1 MHRTPYSIA
10 KIINN
15 SHYLRIRDKIL
26 QPQITIFFRN
36 FAHCMIYPNNFEAK
50 VGFDTIRKVIESYC
64 MSPLGVAHTKN
75 MEFCAHYDTVLRMLS
90 ETNEFLSIITTQ
102 EEFPLN
108 NFHDATPALHSIRA
122 LGSYMSADELFKL
135 RKSLGT
141 IGAIS
146 AFFDRKNEE
155 GATPYPHLTT
165 LCSNMQSFN
174 EVMKEID
181 AILDKFGNIKDNA
194 SPLLL
199 SIKQAIQSTTASIN
213 GILRR
218 IITEGKMSGILDA
231 DVSPSVRDGRLVIPV
246 APMNKRKIHGIVH
259 DESAT
264 GKTVYIE
271 PGEIVEANNTIR
283 ELEADMRR
291 EIIRIL
297 TEMADIIRPHIDDM
311 LVSYD
316 LLGQIDFIRA
326 KALFAQEL
334 DCNMPVLEQKPQIEW
349 YHAIHPALFL
359 SLREHNKQVVPLD
372 ITLDGND
379 RILLISGPNAGGKS
393 VCLKTVGAVQYMT
406 QCGMLP
412 PMHANSHIGVFKSIF
427 IDIGD
432 EQSLEN
438 DLSTYSSHITNM
450 KYFLQKADNATI
462 VLIDEFGGGTEP
474 QIGGAIAQAILHQL
488 NDKKTFGVI
497 TTHYQNLKTFA
508 DDSEGIVNGAMLY
521 DRGKMQPLFKL
532 SMGYPG
538 SSFAIEIARKIGLPQ
553 SVVEE
558 AIEIVGS
565 DYVNMDK
572 YLLDIAR
579 DRRYWENKRQEIHAK
594 QKKIDAIIER
604 YNEQAESLNK
614 ERREI
619 IHAARQEAKELL
631 KKSNSTIERTIHDI
645 KRAQAEKEQTK
656 EIRRQLDEFK
666 QRIALEHTDNEG
678 DIKTILPHGKKAKKK
693 VPTEKPKVEEVT
705 FNANDNVTMES
716 NSTVGQIISIE
727 GKHAIVAFGMLKTK
741 VELKKLKKSQT
752 QPKQKSEKSFISRST
767 SDEMRMR
774 QLNFKQEIDVRG
786 MRADEAIQAV
796 TYFIDDATQFSV
808 RQVRILHGTGTGIL
822 KVRIREYLNAI
833 PNVKNYRDEHVQFG
847 GAGITIVELE

>member
-1 MHRTPYSIA
+1 
-10 KIINN
+10 
-15 SHYLRIRDKIL
+15 
-26 QPQITIFFRN
+26 
-36 FAHCMIYPNNFEAK
+36 MIYPKNFEAK
-50 VGFDTIRKVIESYC
+50 IGFDTIRKVVEGNC
-64 MSPLGVAHTKN
+64 MSPLGVAHCQN
-75 MEFCAHYDTVLRMLS
+75 MSFYSDFDIVKRMLS

-108 NFHDATPALHSIRA
+108 HFHDATPALNSIRA

-141 IGAIS
+141 IGAIA
-146 AFFDRKNEE
+146 AFFARKNEE
-155 GATPYPHLTT
+155 GATPYPHLTA
-165 LCSNMQSFN
+165 LCDEMHSFN
-174 EVMKEID
+174 DVMKEID

-199 SIKQAIQSTTASIN
+199 SIKQSIQSTTASIN

-218 IITEGKMSGILDA
+218 IIADGKSSGILDA

-246 APMNKRKIHGIVH
+246 APMNKRKIQGIVH

-297 TEMADIIRPHIDDM
+297 TEVADFIRPHIDEM
-311 LVSYD
+311 LISYD

-326 KALFAQEL
+326 KALFAQDL
-334 DCNMPVLEQKPQIEW
+334 DCNMPHLETSPQIEW

-359 SLREHNKQVVPLD
+359 SLREHGKEVVPLD

-412 PMHANSHIGVFKSIF
+412 PLYANSHIGIFESIF

-450 KYFLQKADNATI
+450 KFFLQKASNASI

-553 SVVEE
+553 SVVDE

-594 QKKIDAIIER
+594 QKKIDSIIER
-604 YNEQAESLNK
+604 YNEQAENLNR
-614 ERREI
+614 ERRDI
-619 IHAARQEAKELL
+619 IHAARQEAKEILA
-631 KKSNSTIERTIHDI
+631 KSNSTIERTIHDI

-656 EIRRQLDEFK
+656 EIRRQLEEFK
-666 QRIALEHTDNEG
+666 SRLLEDDSSQN
-678 DIKTILPHGKKAKKK
+678 DIKAIPVQGRKGKNKPKAD
-693 VPTEKPKVEEVT
+693 KPKVEVET
-705 FNANDNVTMES
+705 LAANDYVTMEG
-716 NSTVGQIISIE
+716 NTTVGQIISIE
-727 GKHAIVAFGMLKTK
+727 GKWAFVAFGMLKTK
-741 VELKKLKKSQT
+741 VELKKLKKST
-752 QPKQKSEKSFISRST
+752 SGAPKKSDKSFVSAST
-767 SDEMRMR
+767 TNEMRQR
-774 QLNFKQEIDVRG
+774 QLNFKQDIDVRG

-796 TYFIDDATQFSV
+796 TYFIDDAIQFNT

>member
-1 MHRTPYSIA
+1 
-10 KIINN
+10 
-15 SHYLRIRDKIL
+15 
-26 QPQITIFFRN
+26 
-36 FAHCMIYPNNFEAK
+36 MIYPKNFESK
-50 VGFDTIRKVIESYC
+50 VGFDTIRKVLEGHC
-64 MSPLGVAHTKN
+64 MSTLGIFHCKN
-75 MEFCAHYDTVLRMLS
+75 MCYSNHYDTVLRQLE

-102 EEFPLN
+102 SEFPLN
-108 NFHDATPALHSIRA
+108 DFHDVTPALNSIRA
-122 LGSYMSADELFKL
+122 LGSYMPTEELFRL

-146 AFFDRKNEE
+146 TFFSRRDEE
-155 GATPYPHLTT
+155 GNTPYPRLSE
-165 LCSNMQSFN
+165 LCSGIISFN
-174 EVMKEID
+174 HITKEID
-181 AILDKFGNIKDNA
+181 IILDKFGNIKDNA
-194 SPLLL
+194 SPELY
-199 SIKQAIQSTTASIN
+199 SIKKAIQATTASIN

-218 IITEGKMSGILDA
+218 IITEGKLSGILDN

-246 APMNKRKIHGIVH
+246 APMNKRKIQGIVH

-283 ELEADMRR
+283 ELEAEMKR

-297 TEMADIIRPHIDDM
+297 TEIANLIRPHIDEM

-316 LLGQIDFIRA
+316 ILGQIDFIRS
-326 KALFAQEL
+326 KALFAQDL
-334 DCNMPVLEQKPQIEW
+334 DCNMPHLEHLPQIEW
-349 YHAIHPALFL
+349 YHAIHPTLFL
-359 SLREHNKQVVPLD
+359 SLREHGKEVVPLD
-372 ITLDGND
+372 IKLDGND

-393 VCLKTVGAVQYMT
+393 VCLKTVGVIQYMT
-406 QCGMLP
+406 QCGILP
-412 PMHANSHIGVFKSIF
+412 PLYANSHIGIFDNIF

-450 KYFLQKADNATI
+450 KHFLLKANHSTI

-488 NDKKTFGVI
+488 NEKKTFGVI

-508 DDSEGIVNGAMLY
+508 EDSDGIVNGAMLY

-553 SVVEE
+553 DVVNE
-558 AIEIVGS
+558 AIDIVGN

-594 QKKIDAIIER
+594 QKKIDSIIEK
-604 YNEQAESLNK
+604 YNAQAENLNK

-666 QRIALEHTDNEG
+666 SRLLQETKSVENE
-678 DIKTILPHGKKAKKK
+678 IKTIPQKGKKQKNNITSA
-693 VPTEKPKVEEVT
+693 PTSTKDTT
-705 FNANDNVTMES
+705 FAINDFVTMEG
-716 NSTVGQIISIE
+716 NSTIGQILSIDN
-727 GKHAIVAFGMLKTK
+727 KYATVAFGLLKTK
-741 VELKKLKKSQT
+741 VEIKKLLKSQAKSL
-752 QPKQKSEKSFISRST
+752 PKQEKSFVSRT
-767 SDEMRMR
+767 TTDEMRNR

-796 TYFIDDATQFSV
+796 TYFIDDATQFSA

-833 PNVKNYRDEHVQFG
+833 PNVKSYRDEHVQFG
-847 GAGITIVELE
+847 GAGITVVELE

>member
-1 MHRTPYSIA
+1 
-10 KIINN
+10 
-15 SHYLRIRDKIL
+15 
-26 QPQITIFFRN
+26 
-36 FAHCMIYPNNFEAK
+36 MIYPNNFETK

-108 NFHDATPALHSIRA
+108 HFHDATPALHSIRA

-181 AILDKFGNIKDNA
+181 SILDKFGNIKDNA

-199 SIKQAIQSTTASIN
+199 SIKQAIQSTIASIN

-705 FNANDNVTMES
+705 FNANDNVTMEG

-741 VELKKLKKSQT
+741 VELKKLKKSQA

>member
-1 MHRTPYSIA
+1 
-10 KIINN
+10 
-15 SHYLRIRDKIL
+15 
-26 QPQITIFFRN
+26 
-36 FAHCMIYPNNFEAK
+36 MIYPNNFEAK

-108 NFHDATPALHSIRA
+108 HFHDATPALHSIRA

-393 VCLKTVGAVQYMT
+393 VCLKTVGAVQYMI

-666 QRIALEHTDNEG
+666 QRIAQEHTDNEG

-705 FNANDNVTMES
+705 FNANDNVTMEG

-833 PNVKNYRDEHVQFG
+833 PNVKKYRDEHVQFG

>member
-1 MHRTPYSIA
+1 
-10 KIINN
+10 
-15 SHYLRIRDKIL
+15 
-26 QPQITIFFRN
+26 
-36 FAHCMIYPNNFEAK
+36 MIYPKNFESK
-50 VGFDTIRKVIESYC
+50 VGFDTIRKVLEGHC
-64 MSPLGVAHTKN
+64 MSTLGIFHCKN
-75 MEFCAHYDTVLRMLS
+75 MCYSNHYDTVLRQLE

-102 EEFPLN
+102 AEFPLN
-108 NFHDATPALHSIRA
+108 DFHDVTPALNSIRA
-122 LGSYMSADELFKL
+122 LGSYMPTEELFRL

-146 AFFDRKNEE
+146 TFFSRRDEE
-155 GATPYPHLTT
+155 GNTPYPRLSE
-165 LCSNMQSFN
+165 LCSGIISFN
-174 EVMKEID
+174 HITKEID
-181 AILDKFGNIKDNA
+181 IILDKFGNIKDNA
-194 SPLLL
+194 SPELY
-199 SIKQAIQSTTASIN
+199 SIKKAIQATTASIN

-218 IITEGKMSGILDA
+218 IITEGKLSGILDN

-246 APMNKRKIHGIVH
+246 APMNKRKIQGIVH

-283 ELEADMRR
+283 ELEAEMKR

-297 TEMADIIRPHIDDM
+297 TEIANLIRPHIDEM

-316 LLGQIDFIRA
+316 ILGQIDFIRS
-326 KALFAQEL
+326 KALFAQDL
-334 DCNMPVLEQKPQIEW
+334 DCNMPHLEHLPQIEW
-349 YHAIHPALFL
+349 YHAIHPTLFL
-359 SLREHNKQVVPLD
+359 SLREHGKEVVPLD
-372 ITLDGND
+372 IKLDGND

-393 VCLKTVGAVQYMT
+393 VCLKTVGVIQYMT
-406 QCGMLP
+406 QCGILP
-412 PMHANSHIGVFKSIF
+412 PLYANSHIGIFDNLF

-450 KYFLQKADNATI
+450 KHFLLKANHSTI

-488 NDKKTFGVI
+488 NEKKTFGVI

-508 DDSEGIVNGAMLY
+508 EDSDGIVNGAMLY

-553 SVVEE
+553 DVVNE
-558 AIEIVGS
+558 AIDIVGN

-594 QKKIDAIIER
+594 QKKIDSIIEK
-604 YNEQAESLNK
+604 YNAQAENLNK

-666 QRIALEHTDNEG
+666 SRLLQEAKSVENE
-678 DIKTILPHGKKAKKK
+678 IKTIPQKGKKQKNNITSA
-693 VPTEKPKVEEVT
+693 PTSTKDTT
-705 FNANDNVTMES
+705 FAINDFVTMEG
-716 NSTVGQIISIE
+716 NSTIGQILSIDN
-727 GKHAIVAFGMLKTK
+727 KYATVAFGLLKTK
-741 VELKKLKKSQT
+741 VEIKKLLKSQAKSL
-752 QPKQKSEKSFISRST
+752 PKQEKSFVSRT
-767 SDEMRMR
+767 TTDEMRNR

-796 TYFIDDATQFSV
+796 TYFIDDATQFSA

-833 PNVKNYRDEHVQFG
+833 PNVKSYRDEHVQFG
-847 GAGITIVELE
+847 GAGITVVELE

>member
-1 MHRTPYSIA
+1 
-10 KIINN
+10 
-15 SHYLRIRDKIL
+15 
-26 QPQITIFFRN
+26 
-36 FAHCMIYPNNFEAK
+36 
-50 VGFDTIRKVIESYC
+50 
-64 MSPLGVAHTKN
+64 
-75 MEFCAHYDTVLRMLS
+75 VLRLLS

-108 NFHDATPALHSIRA
+108 HFHDATPALHSIRA

-450 KYFLQKADNATI
+450 KYFLQKADNGTI

-656 EIRRQLDEFK
+656 EIRRQLNEFK
-666 QRIALEHTDNEG
+666 QRIAQEHTDNEG

-693 VPTEKPKVEEVT
+693 VTTEKPNVEEVT
-705 FNANDNVTMES
+705 FNANDNVTMEG

-741 VELKKLKKSQT
+741 VELKKLKKSQA

>member
-1 MHRTPYSIA
+1 
-10 KIINN
+10 
-15 SHYLRIRDKIL
+15 
-26 QPQITIFFRN
+26 
-36 FAHCMIYPNNFEAK
+36 MIYPNNFEAK

-372 ITLDGND
+372 ITLDVND

-393 VCLKTVGAVQYMT
+393 VCLKTVGAVQYMI

-666 QRIALEHTDNEG
+666 QRIAQEHTDNEG

-705 FNANDNVTMES
+705 FNANDNVTMEG

>member
-1 MHRTPYSIA
+1 
-10 KIINN
+10 
-15 SHYLRIRDKIL
+15 
-26 QPQITIFFRN
+26 
-36 FAHCMIYPNNFEAK
+36 MIYPNNFETK
-50 VGFDTIRKVIESYC
+50 IGFDTIRRVLEKQC
-64 MSPLGVAHTKN
+64 MSPLGVAHCKEMRYYSN
-75 MEFCAHYDTVLRMLS
+75 YDLINQKLR
-90 ETNEFLSIITTQ
+90 ETNEFLAIITAQ
-102 EEFPLN
+102 AEFPLN
-108 NFHDATPALHSIRA
+108 DFHDVTPALNAIRA
-122 LGSYMSADELFKL
+122 QGSYMPADELFRL

-146 AFFDRKNEE
+146 SFFIKSNEE
-155 GATPYPHLTT
+155 GVTPYPHLSE
-165 LCSNMQSFN
+165 LCSGMQSFN
-174 EVMKEID
+174 PILKEID
-181 AILDKFGNIKDNA
+181 CIIDKFGNIKDNA
-194 SPLLL
+194 SPELL
-199 SIKQAIQSTTASIN
+199 SIKQAIQATTASIN

-218 IITEGKMSGILDA
+218 IISEGRTAGILDN

-246 APMNKRKIHGIVH
+246 APMNKRKIQGIVH

-264 GKTVYIE
+264 GKTVFIE

-283 ELEADMRR
+283 ELEGEMRR

-297 TEMADIIRPHIDDM
+297 TAMSDLIRPHIDEM

-316 LLGQIDFIRA
+316 ILGQIDFIRS

-334 DCNMPVLEQKPQIEW
+334 NCNMPHLEHKPQIEW
-349 YHAIHPALFL
+349 YHAVHPALYL
-359 SLREHNKQVVPLD
+359 SLKEHGKEVVPLD
-372 ITLDGND
+372 IKLDGKD

-393 VCLKTVGAVQYMT
+393 VCLKTVGVIQYMT

-412 PMHANSHIGVFKSIF
+412 PVYANSHIGIFNSIF

-450 KYFLQKADNATI
+450 KHFLLKADNSTI

-488 NDKKTFGVI
+488 NEKKTFGVI

-508 DDSEGIVNGAMLY
+508 EDNDGIVNGAMLY
-521 DRGKMQPLFKL
+521 DRGEMQPLFKL
-532 SMGYPG
+532 SVGYPG
-538 SSFAIEIARKIGLPQ
+538 SSFAIEIARKIGLPKD
-553 SVVEE
+553 VVEE

-594 QKKIDAIIER
+594 QKKIDAIVEK
-604 YNEQAESLNK
+604 YNEQAASLNK
-614 ERREI
+614 ERRDI

-631 KKSNSTIERTIHDI
+631 AKSNSTIERTIHDI
-645 KRAQAEKEQTK
+645 KRAQAQKEQTK
-656 EIRRQLDEFK
+656 EIRKQLEEFK
-666 QRIALEHTDNEG
+666 SRLMNEEHDEKNS
-678 DIKTILPHGKKAKKK
+678 IKEIPTKGKKKKNK
-693 VPTEKPKVEEVT
+693 KPAHIDSNEPAA
-705 FNANDNVTMES
+705 FAINDCVTMEGS
-716 NSTVGQIISIE
+716 SIAGEIISID
-727 GKHAIVAFGMLKTK
+727 GKWATVAFGIIKTK
-741 VELKKLKKSQT
+741 VELTKLKKA
-752 QPKQKSEKSFISRST
+752 KSSDVKKSDKSFVGKST
-767 SDEMRMR
+767 NDEIRKR

-796 TYFIDDATQFSV
+796 TYFIDDAIQFNA

-833 PNVKNYRDEHVQFG
+833 PNVKSYRDEHVQFG

>member
-1 MHRTPYSIA
+1 
-10 KIINN
+10 
-15 SHYLRIRDKIL
+15 
-26 QPQITIFFRN
+26 
-36 FAHCMIYPNNFEAK
+36 MIYPNNFEAK
-50 VGFDTIRKVIESYC
+50 VGVDTIRKVIESYC

-108 NFHDATPALHSIRA
+108 HFHDATPALHSIRA

-393 VCLKTVGAVQYMT
+393 VCLKTVGAVQYMI

-666 QRIALEHTDNEG
+666 QRIAQEHTDNEG

-705 FNANDNVTMES
+705 FNANDNVTMEG

-741 VELKKLKKSQT
+741 VELKKLKKSQA

>member
-108 NFHDATPALHSIRA
+108 HFHDATPALHSIRA

-393 VCLKTVGAVQYMT
+393 VCLKTVGAVQYMI

-705 FNANDNVTMES
+705 FNANDNVTMEG

>member
-1 MHRTPYSIA
+1 
-10 KIINN
+10 
-15 SHYLRIRDKIL
+15 
-26 QPQITIFFRN
+26 
-36 FAHCMIYPNNFEAK
+36 MIYPNNFEAK

-108 NFHDATPALHSIRA
+108 HFHDATPALHSIRA

-297 TEMADIIRPHIDDM
+297 TEMADIIRPYIDDM

-412 PMHANSHIGVFKSIF
+412 PMHANSHIGVFNSIF

-666 QRIALEHTDNEG
+666 QRIVLEHTDNEG

-705 FNANDNVTMES
+705 FNANDNVTMEG

>member
-1 MHRTPYSIA
+1 
-10 KIINN
+10 
-15 SHYLRIRDKIL
+15 
-26 QPQITIFFRN
+26 
-36 FAHCMIYPNNFEAK
+36 MIYPNNFEAK

-75 MEFCAHYDTVLRMLS
+75 MEFCAHYDTVLRLLS

-108 NFHDATPALHSIRA
+108 HFHDATPALHSIRA

-155 GATPYPHLTT
+155 GVTPYPHLTT

-297 TEMADIIRPHIDDM
+297 TEMADIIRPYIDDM

-412 PMHANSHIGVFKSIF
+412 PMHANSHIGVFNSIF

-666 QRIALEHTDNEG
+666 QRIVLEHTDNEG

-705 FNANDNVTMES
+705 FNANDNVTMEG

-741 VELKKLKKSQT
+741 VELKKLKKSQA

>member
-1 MHRTPYSIA
+1 
-10 KIINN
+10 
-15 SHYLRIRDKIL
+15 
-26 QPQITIFFRN
+26 
-36 FAHCMIYPNNFEAK
+36 MIYPNNFEAK

-666 QRIALEHTDNEG
+666 QRIAQEHTDNEG
-678 DIKTILPHGKKAKKK
+678 DIKTILPHGRKAKKK
-693 VPTEKPKVEEVT
+693 VTTEKPKVEEVT
-705 FNANDNVTMES
+705 FNANDNVTMEG

>member
-1 MHRTPYSIA
+1 MVLAICHE
-10 KIINN
+10 N
-15 SHYLRIRDKIL
+15 
-26 QPQITIFFRN
+26 ITN
-36 FAHCMIYPNNFEAK
+36 FVHCMIYPENFESK
-50 VGFDTIRKVIESYC
+50 VGFDTIRKVLEERC
-64 MSPLGVAHTKN
+64 MSTLGVFHCKN
-75 MEFCAHYDTVLRMLS
+75 MYYSNEYNIVLQKLQ

-102 EEFPLN
+102 TEFPLN
-108 NFHDATPALHSIRA
+108 DFHDVTPALCSIRA
-122 LGSYMSADELFKL
+122 QGSYMLAEELFRL

-146 AFFDRKNEE
+146 SFFSRRDEN
-155 GATPYPHLTT
+155 GNTPYPRLSE
-165 LCSNMQSFN
+165 LCTDMQSFN
-174 EVMKEID
+174 FITKEID
-181 AILDKFGNIKDNA
+181 TILDKFGNIKDNA
-194 SPLLL
+194 TPELFE
-199 SIKQAIQSTTASIN
+199 IKRAIQSTTASIN

-218 IITEGKMSGILDA
+218 IIAEGKSSGILDN

-246 APMNKRKIHGIVH
+246 APMNKRKIQGIVH

-264 GKTVYIE
+264 GKTIYIE

-283 ELEADMRR
+283 ELEAEMKR

-297 TEMADIIRPHIDDM
+297 TETANLIRPHIDEM

-316 LLGQIDFIRA
+316 ILGQIDFIRS

-334 DCNMPVLEQKPQIEW
+334 DCNMPHLEYNPQIEW
-349 YHAIHPALFL
+349 YHAVHPALFL
-359 SLREHNKQVVPLD
+359 SLREHGKAVVPLD
-372 ITLDGND
+372 IKLDGND

-393 VCLKTVGAVQYMT
+393 VCLKTVGIIQYMT
-406 QCGMLP
+406 QCGILP
-412 PMHANSHIGVFKSIF
+412 PLYTNSHIGIFDNIF

-450 KYFLQKADNATI
+450 KHFLLKANNSTI

-488 NDKKTFGVI
+488 NEKKTFGVI

-508 DDSEGIVNGAMLY
+508 EDNKGIVNGAMLY

-532 SMGYPG
+532 SIGYPG

-553 SVVEE
+553 NVVEE

-594 QKKIDAIIER
+594 QKKIDTIIEK
-604 YNEQAESLNK
+604 YNTQAENLNK
-614 ERREI
+614 ERRDI

-631 KKSNSTIERTIHDI
+631 AKSNSTIERTIHDI
-645 KRAQAEKEQTK
+645 KRVQADKEQTK

-666 QRIALEHTDNEG
+666 SRLLHENESNNN
-678 DIKTILPHGKKAKKK
+678 IKTIPVKGKKSKKNISQDSVSTK
-693 VPTEKPKVEEVT
+693 EIS
-705 FNANDNVTMES
+705 FAINDYVTMDG
-716 NSTVGQIISIE
+716 NSTIGQIVSIDN
-727 GKHAIVAFGMLKTK
+727 KYATVIFGMLKTK
-741 VELKKLKKSQT
+741 VEIKKIKKSQAPT
-752 QPKQKSEKSFISRST
+752 HLKQEKSFVSQT
-767 SDEMRMR
+767 TNDEMRNR

-796 TYFIDDATQFSV
+796 TYFIDDATQFNA

-833 PNVKNYRDEHVQFG
+833 PNVKSYRDEHVQFG

>member
-1 MHRTPYSIA
+1 
-10 KIINN
+10 
-15 SHYLRIRDKIL
+15 
-26 QPQITIFFRN
+26 
-36 FAHCMIYPNNFEAK
+36 MIYPNNFEAK

-108 NFHDATPALHSIRA
+108 HFHDATPALHSIRA

-393 VCLKTVGAVQYMT
+393 VCLKTVGAVQYMI

-666 QRIALEHTDNEG
+666 QRIVLEHTDNEG

-705 FNANDNVTMES
+705 FNANDNVTMEG

>member
-1 MHRTPYSIA
+1 
-10 KIINN
+10 
-15 SHYLRIRDKIL
+15 
-26 QPQITIFFRN
+26 
-36 FAHCMIYPNNFEAK
+36 MIYPKNFESK
-50 VGFDTIRKVIESYC
+50 VGFDTIRKVLEERC
-64 MSPLGVAHTKN
+64 MSTLGVFHCKN
-75 MEFCAHYDTVLRMLS
+75 MYYSNEYNIVLQKLQ

-102 EEFPLN
+102 AEFPLN
-108 NFHDATPALHSIRA
+108 DFHDVTPALCSIRA
-122 LGSYMSADELFKL
+122 QGSYMLAEELFRL

-146 AFFDRKNEE
+146 SFFSRRDEN
-155 GATPYPHLTT
+155 GNTPYPRLSE
-165 LCSNMQSFN
+165 LCANMQSFN
-174 EVMKEID
+174 FITKEID
-181 AILDKFGNIKDNA
+181 TILDKFGNIKDNA
-194 SPLLL
+194 TPELFE
-199 SIKQAIQSTTASIN
+199 IKRAIQSTTASIN

-218 IITEGKMSGILDA
+218 IIAEGKSSGILDN

-246 APMNKRKIHGIVH
+246 APMNKRKIQGIVH

-264 GKTVYIE
+264 GKTIYIE

-283 ELEADMRR
+283 ELEAEMKR

-297 TEMADIIRPHIDDM
+297 TEMANLIRPHIDEM

-316 LLGQIDFIRA
+316 ILGQIDFIRS

-334 DCNMPVLEQKPQIEW
+334 DCNMPHLESKPQIEW
-349 YHAIHPALFL
+349 YHAVHPALFL
-359 SLREHNKQVVPLD
+359 SLREHGKAVVPLD
-372 ITLDGND
+372 IKLDGDD

-393 VCLKTVGAVQYMT
+393 VCLKTVGIIQYMT
-406 QCGMLP
+406 QCGILP
-412 PMHANSHIGVFKSIF
+412 PLYANSHIGIFDNIF

-450 KYFLQKADNATI
+450 KHFLLKANNSTI

-488 NDKKTFGVI
+488 NEKKTFGVI

-508 DDSEGIVNGAMLY
+508 EDNKGIVNGAMLY

-532 SMGYPG
+532 SIGYPG

-553 SVVEE
+553 NVVEE

-594 QKKIDAIIER
+594 QKKIDTIIEK
-604 YNEQAESLNK
+604 YNIQAENLNK
-614 ERREI
+614 ERRDI

-631 KKSNSTIERTIHDI
+631 AKSNSTIERTIHDI
-645 KRAQAEKEQTK
+645 KRVQADKEQTK

-666 QRIALEHTDNEG
+666 SRLLQENESSNNN
-678 DIKTILPHGKKAKKK
+678 IKTIPVKGKKSKKIISQDSVSTK
-693 VPTEKPKVEEVT
+693 EIS
-705 FNANDNVTMES
+705 FAINDYVTMDG
-716 NSTVGQIISIE
+716 NSTIGQIVSIDN
-727 GKHAIVAFGMLKTK
+727 KYATVIFGMLKTK
-741 VELKKLKKSQT
+741 VEIKKLKKSQAPT
-752 QPKQKSEKSFISRST
+752 HLKQEKSFVSQT
-767 SDEMRMR
+767 TNDEMRNR

-796 TYFIDDATQFSV
+796 TYFIDDATQFNAH
-808 RQVRILHGTGTGIL
+808 QVRILHGTGTGIL

-833 PNVKNYRDEHVQFG
+833 PNVKSYRDEHVQFG

>member
-1 MHRTPYSIA
+1 
-10 KIINN
+10 
-15 SHYLRIRDKIL
+15 
-26 QPQITIFFRN
+26 
-36 FAHCMIYPNNFEAK
+36 MIYPKNFESK
-50 VGFDTIRKVIESYC
+50 VGFDTIRKVLEGHC
-64 MSPLGVAHTKN
+64 MSTLGIFHCKN
-75 MEFCAHYDTVLRMLS
+75 MCYSNHYDTVLRQLE

-102 EEFPLN
+102 AEFPLN
-108 NFHDATPALHSIRA
+108 DFHDVTPALNSIRA
-122 LGSYMSADELFKL
+122 LGSYMPTEELFRL

-146 AFFDRKNEE
+146 TFFSRRDEE
-155 GATPYPHLTT
+155 GNTPYPRLSE
-165 LCSNMQSFN
+165 LCSGIISFN
-174 EVMKEID
+174 HITKEID
-181 AILDKFGNIKDNA
+181 IILDKFGNIKDNA
-194 SPLLL
+194 SPELY
-199 SIKQAIQSTTASIN
+199 SIKKAIQATTASIN

-218 IITEGKMSGILDA
+218 IITEGKLSGILDN

-246 APMNKRKIHGIVH
+246 APMNKRKIQGIVH

-283 ELEADMRR
+283 ELEAEMKR

-297 TEMADIIRPHIDDM
+297 TEIANLIRPHIDEM

-316 LLGQIDFIRA
+316 ILGQIDFIRS
-326 KALFAQEL
+326 KALFAQDL
-334 DCNMPVLEQKPQIEW
+334 DCNMPHLEHLPQIEW
-349 YHAIHPALFL
+349 YHAIHPTLFL
-359 SLREHNKQVVPLD
+359 SLREHGKEVVPLD
-372 ITLDGND
+372 IKLDGND

-393 VCLKTVGAVQYMT
+393 VCLKTVGVIQYMT
-406 QCGMLP
+406 QCGILP
-412 PMHANSHIGVFKSIF
+412 PLYANSHIGIFDNIF

-450 KYFLQKADNATI
+450 KHFLLKANHSTI

-474 QIGGAIAQAILHQL
+474 QIGGAIAQALLHQL
-488 NDKKTFGVI
+488 NEKKTFGVI

-508 DDSEGIVNGAMLY
+508 EDSDGIVNGAMLY

-553 SVVEE
+553 DVVNE
-558 AIEIVGS
+558 AIDIVGN

-594 QKKIDAIIER
+594 QKKIDSIIEK
-604 YNEQAESLNK
+604 YNAQAENLNK

-666 QRIALEHTDNEG
+666 SRLLQETKSVENE
-678 DIKTILPHGKKAKKK
+678 IKTIPQKGKKQKNNITSA
-693 VPTEKPKVEEVT
+693 PTSTKDTT
-705 FNANDNVTMES
+705 FAINDFVTMEG
-716 NSTVGQIISIE
+716 NSTIGQILSIDN
-727 GKHAIVAFGMLKTK
+727 KYATVAFGLLKTK
-741 VELKKLKKSQT
+741 VEIKKLLKSQAKSL
-752 QPKQKSEKSFISRST
+752 PKQEKSFVSRT
-767 SDEMRMR
+767 TTDEMRNR

-796 TYFIDDATQFSV
+796 TYFIDDATQFSA

-833 PNVKNYRDEHVQFG
+833 PNVKSYRDEHVQFG
-847 GAGITIVELE
+847 GAGITVVELE

>member
-1 MHRTPYSIA
+1 
-10 KIINN
+10 
-15 SHYLRIRDKIL
+15 
-26 QPQITIFFRN
+26 
-36 FAHCMIYPNNFEAK
+36 MIYPNNFEAK

-108 NFHDATPALHSIRA
+108 HFHDATPALHSIRA

-393 VCLKTVGAVQYMT
+393 VCLKTVGAVQYMI

-521 DRGKMQPLFKL
+521 DRGKMQPLFKH

-705 FNANDNVTMES
+705 FNANDNVTMEG
-716 NSTVGQIISIE
+716 NSTVGQIISTE

>member
-1 MHRTPYSIA
+1 
-10 KIINN
+10 
-15 SHYLRIRDKIL
+15 
-26 QPQITIFFRN
+26 
-36 FAHCMIYPNNFEAK
+36 MIYPNNFEAK

-108 NFHDATPALHSIRA
+108 HFHDATPALHSIRA

-141 IGAIS
+141 IGAIC

-334 DCNMPVLEQKPQIEW
+334 DCNMPILEQKPQIEW

-666 QRIALEHTDNEG
+666 QRIAQEHTDNEG
-678 DIKTILPHGKKAKKK
+678 DIKTILPHGNKAKKK

-705 FNANDNVTMES
+705 FNANDNVTMEG

-741 VELKKLKKSQT
+741 VELKKLKKSQA

>member
-1 MHRTPYSIA
+1 
-10 KIINN
+10 
-15 SHYLRIRDKIL
+15 
-26 QPQITIFFRN
+26 
-36 FAHCMIYPNNFEAK
+36 MIYPNNFEAK

-108 NFHDATPALHSIRA
+108 HFHDATPALHSIRA

-393 VCLKTVGAVQYMT
+393 VCLKTVGAVQYMI

-705 FNANDNVTMES
+705 FNANDNVTMEG

>member
-1 MHRTPYSIA
+1 MCYS
-10 KIINN
+10 N
-15 SHYLRIRDKIL
+15 
-26 QPQITIFFRN
+26 
-36 FAHCMIYPNNFEAK
+36 
-50 VGFDTIRKVIESYC
+50 
-64 MSPLGVAHTKN
+64 
-75 MEFCAHYDTVLRMLS
+75 HYDTVLRQLE

-102 EEFPLN
+102 AEFPLN
-108 NFHDATPALHSIRA
+108 DFHDVTPALNSIRA
-122 LGSYMSADELFKL
+122 LGSYMPTEELFRL

-146 AFFDRKNEE
+146 TFFSRRDEE
-155 GATPYPHLTT
+155 GNTPYPRLSE
-165 LCSNMQSFN
+165 LCSGIISFN
-174 EVMKEID
+174 HITKEID
-181 AILDKFGNIKDNA
+181 IILDKFGNIKDNA
-194 SPLLL
+194 SPELY
-199 SIKQAIQSTTASIN
+199 SIKKAIQATTASIN

-218 IITEGKMSGILDA
+218 IITEGKLSGILDN

-246 APMNKRKIHGIVH
+246 APMNKRKIQGIVH

-283 ELEADMRR
+283 ELEAEMKR

-297 TEMADIIRPHIDDM
+297 TEIANLIRPHIDEM

-316 LLGQIDFIRA
+316 ILGQIDFIRS
-326 KALFAQEL
+326 KALFAQDL
-334 DCNMPVLEQKPQIEW
+334 DCNMPHLEHLPQIEW
-349 YHAIHPALFL
+349 YHAIHPTLFL
-359 SLREHNKQVVPLD
+359 SLREHGKEVVPLD
-372 ITLDGND
+372 IKLDGND

-393 VCLKTVGAVQYMT
+393 VCLKTVGVIQYMT
-406 QCGMLP
+406 QCGILP
-412 PMHANSHIGVFKSIF
+412 PLYANSHIGIFDNIF

-450 KYFLQKADNATI
+450 KHFLLKANHSTI

-488 NDKKTFGVI
+488 NEKKTFGVI

-508 DDSEGIVNGAMLY
+508 EDSDGIVNGAMLY

-553 SVVEE
+553 DVVNE
-558 AIEIVGS
+558 AIDIVGN

-594 QKKIDAIIER
+594 QKKIDSIIEK
-604 YNEQAESLNK
+604 YNAQAENLNK

-666 QRIALEHTDNEG
+666 SRLLQEAKSVENE
-678 DIKTILPHGKKAKKK
+678 IKTIPQKGKKQKNNITSA
-693 VPTEKPKVEEVT
+693 PTSTKDTT
-705 FNANDNVTMES
+705 FAINDFVTMEG
-716 NSTVGQIISIE
+716 NSTIGQILSIDN
-727 GKHAIVAFGMLKTK
+727 KYATVAFGLLKTK
-741 VELKKLKKSQT
+741 VEIKKLLKSQAKSL
-752 QPKQKSEKSFISRST
+752 PKQEKSFVSRT
-767 SDEMRMR
+767 TTDEMRNR

-796 TYFIDDATQFSV
+796 TYFIDDATQFSA

-833 PNVKNYRDEHVQFG
+833 PNVKSYRDEHVQFG
-847 GAGITIVELE
+847 GAGITVVELE

>member
-1 MHRTPYSIA
+1 
-10 KIINN
+10 
-15 SHYLRIRDKIL
+15 
-26 QPQITIFFRN
+26 
-36 FAHCMIYPNNFEAK
+36 MIYPNNFEAK

-108 NFHDATPALHSIRA
+108 HFHDATPALHSIRA

-666 QRIALEHTDNEG
+666 QRIAQEHTGNEG

-705 FNANDNVTMES
+705 FNANDNVTMEG

-741 VELKKLKKSQT
+741 VELKKLKKSQAL
-752 QPKQKSEKSFISRST
+752 PKQKSEKSFISRST

>member
-1 MHRTPYSIA
+1 
-10 KIINN
+10 
-15 SHYLRIRDKIL
+15 
-26 QPQITIFFRN
+26 
-36 FAHCMIYPNNFEAK
+36 MIYPNNFEAK

-666 QRIALEHTDNEG
+666 QRIAQEHTDNEG

-705 FNANDNVTMES
+705 FNANDNVTMEG

>member
-1 MHRTPYSIA
+1 
-10 KIINN
+10 
-15 SHYLRIRDKIL
+15 
-26 QPQITIFFRN
+26 
-36 FAHCMIYPNNFEAK
+36 MIYPKNFESK
-50 VGFDTIRKVIESYC
+50 VGFDTVRKVLEDNC
-64 MSPLGVAHTKN
+64 MSTLGVTHCKDMSYSN
-75 MEFCAHYDTVLRMLS
+75 DYDTVFRQLS
-90 ETNEFLSIITTQ
+90 ETNEFLSIITTK

-108 NFHDATPALHSIRA
+108 DFHDVTPALGSIRA
-122 LGSYMSADELFKL
+122 AGSYMSAEELFRL

-141 IGAIS
+141 IGAIAS
-146 AFFDRKNEE
+146 FFSRRNDE
-155 GATPYPHLTT
+155 GVTPYPYLSR
-165 LCSNMQSFN
+165 LCADMQSFN
-174 EVMKEID
+174 PVMKEID

-194 SPLLL
+194 TPELLA
-199 SIKQAIQSTTASIN
+199 IKRAIQSTTASIN

-218 IITEGKMSGILDA
+218 IIAEGKMSGTLDA

-283 ELEADMRR
+283 ELESDMRR

-297 TEMADIIRPHIDDM
+297 TMMADFIRPYIDEM
-311 LVSYD
+311 LISYD
-316 LLGQIDFIRA
+316 ILGRIDFIRA
-326 KALFAQEL
+326 KALFAQDLE
-334 DCNMPVLEQKPQIEW
+334 CNMPHIEHTPQIEW
-349 YHAIHPALFL
+349 YHAIHPSLFL
-359 SLREHNKQVVPLD
+359 SLREHGKTVVPLD
-372 ITLDGND
+372 IKLDGKD

-393 VCLKTVGAVQYMT
+393 VCLKTVGVVQYMT
-406 QCGMLP
+406 QCGLLP
-412 PMHANSHIGVFKSIF
+412 PVYANSHIGIFDNIF

-450 KYFLQKADNATI
+450 KHFLLKADASTI

-474 QIGGAIAQAILHQL
+474 QIGGAIAQAILHRL
-488 NDKKTFGVI
+488 NDKRTFGII

-538 SSFAIEIARKIGLPQ
+538 SSFAIEIARKIGLPKD
-553 SVVEE
+553 VVDE
-558 AIEIVGS
+558 ATEIVGS

-594 QKKIDAIIER
+594 QKRIDEIIER
-604 YNEQAESLNK
+604 YNAQAESLNS

-631 KKSNSTIERTIHDI
+631 AKSNSTIERTIHDI
-645 KRAQAEKEQTK
+645 KRAQADKQQTK
-656 EIRRQLDEFK
+656 EIRRQLEEFK
-666 QRIALEHTDNEG
+666 ARLAQEG
-678 DIKTILPHGKKAKKK
+678 DTTGDAVAIIKSKNKKQTQKTAEKKKAETQISLA
-693 VPTEKPKVEEVT
+693 P
-705 FNANDNVTMES
+705 NDFVTMEGS
-716 NSTVGQIISIE
+716 STVGQIISID
-727 GKHAIVAFGMLKTK
+727 GKNATVAFGMLKTK
-741 VELKKLKKSQT
+741 VDIKKLKKAKEAAAT
-752 QPKQKSEKSFISRST
+752 KQEKSFICRST
-767 SDEMRMR
+767 TDEMRKR

-796 TYFIDDATQFSV
+796 TYFIDDAVQFNSH
-808 RQVRILHGTGTGIL
+808 QVRILHGTGTGIL

-833 PNVKNYRDEHVQFG
+833 PSVKSYRDEHVQFG
-847 GAGITIVELE
+847 GAGITIVELD

>member
-393 VCLKTVGAVQYMT
+393 VCLKTVGAVQYMI

-666 QRIALEHTDNEG
+666 QRIAQEHTDNEG

-705 FNANDNVTMES
+705 FNANDNVTMEG

-741 VELKKLKKSQT
+741 VELKKLKKSQA

>member
-1 MHRTPYSIA
+1 
-10 KIINN
+10 
-15 SHYLRIRDKIL
+15 
-26 QPQITIFFRN
+26 
-36 FAHCMIYPNNFEAK
+36 MIYPKNFESK
-50 VGFDTIRKVIESYC
+50 VGFDTIRIVLEGHC
-64 MSPLGVAHTKN
+64 MSTLGIFHCKN
-75 MEFCAHYDTVLRMLS
+75 MCYSNHYDTVLRQLE

-102 EEFPLN
+102 AEFPLN
-108 NFHDATPALHSIRA
+108 DFHDVTPALNSIRA
-122 LGSYMSADELFKL
+122 LGSYMPTEELFRL

-146 AFFDRKNEE
+146 TFFSRRDEE
-155 GATPYPHLTT
+155 GNTPYPRLSE
-165 LCSNMQSFN
+165 LCSGIISFN
-174 EVMKEID
+174 HITKEID
-181 AILDKFGNIKDNA
+181 IILDKFGNIKDNA
-194 SPLLL
+194 SPELY
-199 SIKQAIQSTTASIN
+199 SIKKAIQATTASIN

-218 IITEGKMSGILDA
+218 IITEGKLSGILDN

-246 APMNKRKIHGIVH
+246 APMNKRKIQGIVH

-283 ELEADMRR
+283 ELEAEMKR

-297 TEMADIIRPHIDDM
+297 TEIANLIRPHIDEM

-316 LLGQIDFIRA
+316 ILGQIDFIRS
-326 KALFAQEL
+326 KALFAQDL
-334 DCNMPVLEQKPQIEW
+334 DCNMPHLEHLPQIEW
-349 YHAIHPALFL
+349 YHAIHPTLFL
-359 SLREHNKQVVPLD
+359 SLREHGKEVVPLD
-372 ITLDGND
+372 IKLDGND

-393 VCLKTVGAVQYMT
+393 VCLKTVGVIQYMT
-406 QCGMLP
+406 QCGILP
-412 PMHANSHIGVFKSIF
+412 PLYANSHIGIFDNIF

-450 KYFLQKADNATI
+450 KHFLLKANHSTI

-474 QIGGAIAQAILHQL
+474 QIGGAIAQALLHQL
-488 NDKKTFGVI
+488 NEKKTFGVI

-508 DDSEGIVNGAMLY
+508 EDSDGIVNGAMLY

-553 SVVEE
+553 DVVNE
-558 AIEIVGS
+558 AIDIVGN

-594 QKKIDAIIER
+594 QKKIDSIIEK
-604 YNEQAESLNK
+604 YNAQAENLNK

-666 QRIALEHTDNEG
+666 SRLLQETKSVENE
-678 DIKTILPHGKKAKKK
+678 IKTIPQKGKKQKNNITSA
-693 VPTEKPKVEEVT
+693 PTSTKDTT
-705 FNANDNVTMES
+705 FAINDFVTMEG
-716 NSTVGQIISIE
+716 NSTIGQILSIDN
-727 GKHAIVAFGMLKTK
+727 KYATVAFGLLKTK
-741 VELKKLKKSQT
+741 VEIKKLLKSQAKSL
-752 QPKQKSEKSFISRST
+752 PKQEKSFVSRT
-767 SDEMRMR
+767 TTDEMRNR

-796 TYFIDDATQFSV
+796 TYFIDDATQFSA

-833 PNVKNYRDEHVQFG
+833 PNVKSYRDEHVQFG
-847 GAGITIVELE
+847 GAGITVVELE

>member
-1 MHRTPYSIA
+1 
-10 KIINN
+10 
-15 SHYLRIRDKIL
+15 
-26 QPQITIFFRN
+26 
-36 FAHCMIYPNNFEAK
+36 MIYPNNFEAK

-108 NFHDATPALHSIRA
+108 HFHDATPALHSIRA
-122 LGSYMSADELFKL
+122 LGSYMSDDELFKL

-474 QIGGAIAQAILHQL
+474 QIGGAIAQAILHKL

-645 KRAQAEKEQTK
+645 KRAQAEKEHTK

-705 FNANDNVTMES
+705 FNANDNVTMEG

-741 VELKKLKKSQT
+741 VELKKLKKSQA

>member
-1 MHRTPYSIA
+1 
-10 KIINN
+10 
-15 SHYLRIRDKIL
+15 
-26 QPQITIFFRN
+26 
-36 FAHCMIYPNNFEAK
+36 MIYPNNFEAK

-521 DRGKMQPLFKL
+521 DRGKMQPL
-532 SMGYPG
+532 Y
-538 SSFAIEIARKIGLPQ
+538 GLP
-553 SVVEE
+553 
-558 AIEIVGS
+558 
-565 DYVNMDK
+565 
-572 YLLDIAR
+572 
-579 DRRYWENKRQEIHAK
+579 W
-594 QKKIDAIIER
+594 
-604 YNEQAESLNK
+604 
-614 ERREI
+614 
-619 IHAARQEAKELL
+619 
-631 KKSNSTIERTIHDI
+631 
-645 KRAQAEKEQTK
+645 
-656 EIRRQLDEFK
+656 
-666 QRIALEHTDNEG
+666 
-678 DIKTILPHGKKAKKK
+678 
-693 VPTEKPKVEEVT
+693 
-705 FNANDNVTMES
+705 
-716 NSTVGQIISIE
+716 
-727 GKHAIVAFGMLKTK
+727 
-741 VELKKLKKSQT
+741 
-752 QPKQKSEKSFISRST
+752 
-767 SDEMRMR
+767 
-774 QLNFKQEIDVRG
+774 
-786 MRADEAIQAV
+786 
-796 TYFIDDATQFSV
+796 
-808 RQVRILHGTGTGIL
+808 
-822 KVRIREYLNAI
+822 
-833 PNVKNYRDEHVQFG
+833 
-847 GAGITIVELE
+847 

>member
-1 MHRTPYSIA
+1 
-10 KIINN
+10 
-15 SHYLRIRDKIL
+15 
-26 QPQITIFFRN
+26 
-36 FAHCMIYPNNFEAK
+36 MIYPNNFEAK

-705 FNANDNVTMES
+705 FNANDNVTMEG

-741 VELKKLKKSQT
+741 VELKKLKKSQA

>member
-1 MHRTPYSIA
+1 
-10 KIINN
+10 
-15 SHYLRIRDKIL
+15 
-26 QPQITIFFRN
+26 
-36 FAHCMIYPNNFEAK
+36 MIYPKNFESK
-50 VGFDTIRKVIESYC
+50 VGFDTIRKVLEGHC
-64 MSPLGVAHTKN
+64 MSTLGIFHCKN
-75 MEFCAHYDTVLRMLS
+75 MCYSNHYDTVLRQLE

-102 EEFPLN
+102 AEFPLN
-108 NFHDATPALHSIRA
+108 DFHDVTPALNSIRA
-122 LGSYMSADELFKL
+122 LGSYMPTEELFRL

-146 AFFDRKNEE
+146 TFFSRRDEE
-155 GATPYPHLTT
+155 GNTPYPRLSE
-165 LCSNMQSFN
+165 LCSGIISFN
-174 EVMKEID
+174 HITKEID
-181 AILDKFGNIKDNA
+181 IILDKFGNIKDNA
-194 SPLLL
+194 SPELY
-199 SIKQAIQSTTASIN
+199 SIKKAIQATTASIN

-218 IITEGKMSGILDA
+218 IITEGKLSGILDN

-246 APMNKRKIHGIVH
+246 APMNKRKIQGIVH

-283 ELEADMRR
+283 ELEAEMKR

-297 TEMADIIRPHIDDM
+297 TEIANLIRPHIDEM

-316 LLGQIDFIRA
+316 ILGQIDFIRS
-326 KALFAQEL
+326 KALFAQDL
-334 DCNMPVLEQKPQIEW
+334 DCNMPHLEHLPQIEW
-349 YHAIHPALFL
+349 YHAIHPTLFL
-359 SLREHNKQVVPLD
+359 SLREHGKEVVPLD
-372 ITLDGND
+372 IKLDGND

-393 VCLKTVGAVQYMT
+393 VCLKTVGVIQYMT
-406 QCGMLP
+406 QCGILP
-412 PMHANSHIGVFKSIF
+412 PLYANSHIGIFDNIF

-450 KYFLQKADNATI
+450 KHFLLKANHSTI

-488 NDKKTFGVI
+488 NEKKTFGVI

-508 DDSEGIVNGAMLY
+508 EDSDGIVNGAMLY

-553 SVVEE
+553 DVVNE
-558 AIEIVGS
+558 AIDIVGN

-594 QKKIDAIIER
+594 QKKIDSIIEK
-604 YNEQAESLNK
+604 YNAQAENLNK

-666 QRIALEHTDNEG
+666 SRLLQETKSVENE
-678 DIKTILPHGKKAKKK
+678 IKTIPQKGKKQKNNITSA
-693 VPTEKPKVEEVT
+693 PTSTKDTT
-705 FNANDNVTMES
+705 FAINDFVTMEG
-716 NSTVGQIISIE
+716 NSTIGQILSIDN
-727 GKHAIVAFGMLKTK
+727 KYATVAFGLLKTK
-741 VELKKLKKSQT
+741 VEIKKLLKSQAKSL
-752 QPKQKSEKSFISRST
+752 PKQEKSFVSRT
-767 SDEMRMR
+767 TTDEMRNR

-786 MRADEAIQAV
+786 MRADEAIQTV
-796 TYFIDDATQFSV
+796 TYFIDDATQFSA

-822 KVRIREYLNAI
+822 KVRIREYLNAK
-833 PNVKNYRDEHVQFG
+833 PNVKSYRDEHVQFG
-847 GAGITIVELE
+847 GAGITVVELE